1 MLYYQKNEMIFYK
14 LDEIEKSFIEVF
26 NNGTSQF
33 RIMEIK
39 DSTIFDQVM
48 ERINTYSF
56 QNCTQQQFEDKLSQ
70 TKLRF

>member
-14 LDEIEKSFIEVF
+14 LDETEKSFIEVF
-26 NNGTSQF
+26 NNGSSQF
-33 RIMEIK
+33 RIMEIN

-56 QNCTQQQFEDKLSQ
+56 QICTQQQFENKLAQ
-70 TKLRF
+70 TKSRF